1 MPEQQT
7 PKSRYKSRYSP
18 DVYVTTAQYIIELV
32 CEKKAKFDRTELPI
46 KFWNLPAW
54 RTFFIKNL
62 RKVHKLLREFDE
74 RAIINA
80 LNLKCF
86 GNSYSIFTERFLDL
100 VKQEQGKIDQLV
112 GQPVKQQEINRN
124 TIDSKPR
131 PYKSKP
137 NLLTKLD
144 DI

>member
-7 PKSRYKSRYSP
+7 TKSRYKSRYSP
-18 DVYVTTAQYIIELV
+18 DVYVTAAQYIIELV
-32 CEKKAKFDRTELPI
+32 CEKKAKFDKTELPI

-54 RTFFIKNL
+54 RTFFVKNL
-62 RKVHKLLREFDE
+62 RRVHKLLKEFDE
-74 RAIINA
+74 KAIINA
-80 LNLKCF
+80 LKLPCF
-86 GNSYSIFTERFLDL
+86 ANSYSIFTDRFVDL
-100 VKQEQGKIDQLV
+100 VKQEQGKLDQV
-112 GQPVKQQEINRN
+112 EPPTQTTEINRD

-131 PYKSKP
+131 PQKIRP

>member
-1 MPEQQT
+1 MSSKQT
-7 PKSRYKSRYSP
+7 SKSRYKSRYSP
-18 DVYVTTAQYIIELV
+18 DAYVTAAQYIIELV
-32 CEKKAKFDRTELPI
+32 CEKKAKFDSTELPI

-54 RTFFIKNL
+54 RTFFTKNL
-62 RKVHKLLREFDE
+62 RRVHKLLREFDE
-74 RAIINA
+74 KAVINA

-100 VKQEQGKIDQLV
+100 VTQEQGKIDQLV
-112 GQPVKQQEINRN
+112 VQQVSPQEINRN
-124 TIDSKPR
+124 TVDSKPR
-131 PYKSKP
+131 PHKIKP